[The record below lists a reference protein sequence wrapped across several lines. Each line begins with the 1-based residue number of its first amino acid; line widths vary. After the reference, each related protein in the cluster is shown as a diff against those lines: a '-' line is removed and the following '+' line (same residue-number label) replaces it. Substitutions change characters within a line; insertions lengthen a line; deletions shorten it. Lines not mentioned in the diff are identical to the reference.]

1 MREVAYCRKSWRNNY
16 RDSSFVR
23 VSVHWLLV
31 LLSLRYLTTRLLALV
46 SNNGTHLDTTL
57 TPSSFTTLSN
67 TTQIIALALI
77 SLVCGHF
84 CYGTMSPQWAIIDCS
99 TVLPSTRPLILC
111 CLIFLI
117 IQPTIVWEYS
127 CYTQAFSM
135 FLLRVVSDSTQPRPF
150 QLGRF
155 LANQPSA
162 SCQILS
168 CLSRL
173 VSPRLASLTV
183 DSPDQHIILSLIP
196 SLVLS
201 RLVSC

>member
-1 MREVAYCRKSWRNNY
+1 MDLFRKTLKPVEQVLKDSGVKTDDIAEVHSALYTRSNPPRTGLSGLL
-16 RDSSFVR
+16 SSNSLNLPFNQAVDP
-23 VSVHWLLV
+23 V
-31 LLSLRYLTTRLLALV
+31 LLDIPHYPA
-46 SNNGTHLDTTL
+46 DY
-57 TPSSFTTLSN
+57 
-67 TTQIIALALI
+67 
-77 SLVCGHF
+77 C
-84 CYGTMSPQWAIIDCS
+84 M
-99 TVLPSTRPLILC
+99 
-111 CLIFLI
+111 
-117 IQPTIVWEYS
+117 EYS

-162 SCQILS
+162 SCQISS
-168 CLSRL
+168 CLSHL